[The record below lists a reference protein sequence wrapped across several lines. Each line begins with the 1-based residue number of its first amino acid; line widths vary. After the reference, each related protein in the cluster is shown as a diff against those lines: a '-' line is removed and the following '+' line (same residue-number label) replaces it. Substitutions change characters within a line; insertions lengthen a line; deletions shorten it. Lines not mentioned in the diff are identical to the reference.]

1 MVPIGDSDELPL
13 SIAISS
19 ESSPVKLVD
28 KPMLNWKSKLV
39 VSLVVSPSIEPRTVS
54 TLNDAVVVSE
64 KLPSKLPLST
74 KPSPPAS
81 QGLRLSSSFTKA
93 LARSRCSKSEYFEI
107 SVKFASPAN
116 AENGASRPIVAGA
129 TNKLLKSFIKFLTQ
143 LRYFKGNLF
152 A

>member
-1 MVPIGDSDELPL
+1 MEPIGDSVALPL

-39 VSLVVSPSIEPRTVS
+39 DSAPGAPTLFPSIAPRTVS

-64 KLPSKLPLST
+64 KLPSKLSLST

-81 QGLRLSSSFTKA
+81 
-93 LARSRCSKSEYFEI
+93 
-107 SVKFASPAN
+107 
-116 AENGASRPIVAGA
+116 
-129 TNKLLKSFIKFLTQ
+129 
-143 LRYFKGNLF
+143 KGF
-152 A
+152 

>member
-1 MVPIGDSDELPL
+1 MVPIGESDGLPL

-39 VSLVVSPSIEPRTVS
+39 VSLDAPSIAPRTVS

-64 KLPSKLPLST
+64 KLPSKLSLST

-81 QGLRLSSSFTKA
+81 KELFFGSSFTNA
-93 LARSRCSKSEYFEI
+93 LARSRCSRLEYFDI
-107 SVKFASPAN
+107 SF
-116 AENGASRPIVAGA
+116 
-129 TNKLLKSFIKFLTQ
+129 
-143 LRYFKGNLF
+143 
-152 A
+152 